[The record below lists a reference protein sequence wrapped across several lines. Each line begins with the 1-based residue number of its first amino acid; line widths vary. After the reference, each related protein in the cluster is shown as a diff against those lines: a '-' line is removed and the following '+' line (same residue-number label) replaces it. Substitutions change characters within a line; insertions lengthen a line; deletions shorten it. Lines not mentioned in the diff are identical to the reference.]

1 MALERKDLRAILE
14 DETVDVS
21 GKMKKILDMLHT
33 ETDALQNQL
42 DDAKA
47 ATAKAEKERD
57 TAANGKTVAEK
68 ALTDYKAQQTQKDT
82 HAAKEAKFRDLL
94 KTAGVLD
101 KYADRVVRLS
111 GEDIDK
117 LELDDNGNV
126 KDAKKHADS
135 LKADWSDFVGTTT
148 TTGAK
153 VDTPPTNTGSKM
165 TKEQIFAI
173 KDAGERQAAIAAN
186 ADLFTGGGKDYHM
199 ALERKDLRAILEDET
214 VDVSGKMKKI
224 LDMLHT
230 ETDALQNQLDD
241 AKAATAKAEKERDTA
256 ANGKTVAEK
265 ALTDYKAQQ
274 TQKDTHAAKE
284 AKFRDLLKTAGV
296 LDKYADRVVR
306 LSGED
311 IDKLELD
318 DNGNV
323 KDAKKHADSL
333 KADWSD
339 FVGTTTTTG
348 AKVDTPPTNTG
359 SKMTKEQIFAI
370 KDAGE
375 RQAAI
380 AANADL
386 FTGGGKD

>member
-57 TAANGKTVAEK
+57 EAHSGKQAAEK

-82 HAAKEAKFRDLL
+82 HAAKESKFRELL

-117 LELDDNGNV
+117 LELDEKGNV

-153 VDTPPTNTGSKM
+153 VDTPTTNAGSKM
-165 TKEQIFAI
+165 TKDQIFAI

-186 ADLFTGGGKDYHM
+186 ADLFTGGGK
-199 ALERKDLRAILEDET
+199 E
-214 VDVSGKMKKI
+214 
-224 LDMLHT
+224 
-230 ETDALQNQLDD
+230 
-241 AKAATAKAEKERDTA
+241 
-256 ANGKTVAEK
+256 
-265 ALTDYKAQQ
+265 
-274 TQKDTHAAKE
+274 
-284 AKFRDLLKTAGV
+284 
-296 LDKYADRVVR
+296 
-306 LSGED
+306 
-311 IDKLELD
+311 
-318 DNGNV
+318 
-323 KDAKKHADSL
+323 
-333 KADWSD
+333 
-339 FVGTTTTTG
+339 
-348 AKVDTPPTNTG
+348 
-359 SKMTKEQIFAI
+359 
-370 KDAGE
+370 
-375 RQAAI
+375 
-380 AANADL
+380 
-386 FTGGGKD
+386 

>member
-33 ETDALQNQL
+33 ETDALQDQL
-42 DDAKA
+42 GEAKA

-57 TAANGKTVAEK
+57 EAHSGKQAAEK

-82 HAAKEAKFRDLL
+82 HAAKESKFRELL

-117 LELDDNGNV
+117 LELDEKGNV

-165 TKEQIFAI
+165 TKDQIFAI

-186 ADLFTGGGKDYHM
+186 ADLFTGGGKD
-199 ALERKDLRAILEDET
+199 
-214 VDVSGKMKKI
+214 
-224 LDMLHT
+224 
-230 ETDALQNQLDD
+230 
-241 AKAATAKAEKERDTA
+241 
-256 ANGKTVAEK
+256 
-265 ALTDYKAQQ
+265 
-274 TQKDTHAAKE
+274 
-284 AKFRDLLKTAGV
+284 
-296 LDKYADRVVR
+296 
-306 LSGED
+306 
-311 IDKLELD
+311 
-318 DNGNV
+318 
-323 KDAKKHADSL
+323 
-333 KADWSD
+333 
-339 FVGTTTTTG
+339 
-348 AKVDTPPTNTG
+348 
-359 SKMTKEQIFAI
+359 
-370 KDAGE
+370 
-375 RQAAI
+375 
-380 AANADL
+380 
-386 FTGGGKD
+386 

>member
-57 TAANGKTVAEK
+57 AAANDKTIAEK
-68 ALTDYKAQQTQKDT
+68 ALTDYKAQQTKKDA
-82 HAAKEAKFRDLL
+82 HAAKEAKFRELL

-117 LELDDNGNV
+117 LELDEKGNV
-126 KDAKKHADS
+126 KDAKKHTDS

-165 TKEQIFAI
+165 TKDQIFAI

-186 ADLFTGGGKDYHM
+186 ADLFTGGGKD
-199 ALERKDLRAILEDET
+199 
-214 VDVSGKMKKI
+214 
-224 LDMLHT
+224 
-230 ETDALQNQLDD
+230 
-241 AKAATAKAEKERDTA
+241 
-256 ANGKTVAEK
+256 
-265 ALTDYKAQQ
+265 
-274 TQKDTHAAKE
+274 
-284 AKFRDLLKTAGV
+284 
-296 LDKYADRVVR
+296 
-306 LSGED
+306 
-311 IDKLELD
+311 
-318 DNGNV
+318 
-323 KDAKKHADSL
+323 
-333 KADWSD
+333 
-339 FVGTTTTTG
+339 
-348 AKVDTPPTNTG
+348 
-359 SKMTKEQIFAI
+359 
-370 KDAGE
+370 
-375 RQAAI
+375 
-380 AANADL
+380 
-386 FTGGGKD
+386 